1 MKRIFSLLVL
11 LITAGLW
18 GNSRDLRAQTA
29 GIEGEIVVV
38 QPDGSRVPA
47 VNALVELYRLDVRGK
62 YQTKTDKRGHF
73 AHIGL
78 PYGRYAIIVS
88 GEGLTPYYEY
98 NVRIP
103 PPGEATLRR
112 TIEMVP
118 GDGRRPTLEEIQQ
131 AVARSG
137 PAGATAPQMTEAER
151 KRLEEQA
158 RQIEEQR
165 KRAAKDEEMIRQF
178 NAANELARAGK
189 YEEAIPL
196 YKSAL
201 ETSPDHPQLYVV
213 MIRMAE
219 AYHNLGVER
228 FNNRDREAAKE
239 AFNLAIETARKAIS
253 MIPPDKPEQKPEY
266 QGLLCRSLAVVAT
279 YLDSSKLPEAIAAH
293 EELMAM
299 QVTPADRARTQAQIA
314 KIYLDTARSEEAVA
328 AYRKAL
334 EIDPNN
340 LDALFGLG
348 NALAQSPDPAK
359 YPEALA
365 ILKDFVEK
373 AKRDPQ
379 RANQVQ
385 QAQEMIAA
393 FSQFLEEQKQGKGQP
408 RRRP

>member
-1 MKRIFSLLVL
+1 MKRILALLGFLAVGSALGL
-11 LITAGLW
+11 LLDV
-18 GNSRDLRAQTA
+18 SAQTA
-29 GIEGEIVVV
+29 GIEGEVIVVR
-38 QPDGSRVPA
+38 PDGSRVPA
-47 VNALVELYRLDVRGK
+47 VNALVELYRLDVKGK
-62 YQTKTDKRGHF
+62 YQTKTDKKGHF

-118 GDGRRPTLEEIQQ
+118 GDGRRPTLEEVQQ
-131 AVARSG
+131 AAARSG
-137 PAGATAPQMTEAER
+137 QAGAVVPQVTEAER

-165 KRAAKDEEMIRQF
+165 KRAARDEEMIRQF

-201 ETSPDHPQLYVV
+201 EASPDHPQLYVV
-213 MIRMAE
+213 LIRMAE

-228 FNNRDREAAKE
+228 FNNRQREEAKE

-253 MIPPDKPEQKPEY
+253 MIPQDKPEQKPEY
-266 QGLLCRSLAVVAT
+266 HGVLCRSLAVMAT
-279 YLDSSKLPEAIAAH
+279 YLDPARLSEAISAH
-293 EELMAM
+293 EELLAM
-299 QVTPADRARTQAQIA
+299 QTTPADRARTQAQIA
-314 KIYLDTARSEEAVA
+314 KIYLDTAKSEEAVA

-334 EIDPNN
+334 EIDPNS

-348 NALAQSPDPAK
+348 NALAQSPDPSK
-359 YPEALA
+359 YPEALT
-365 ILKDFVEK
+365 ILKQFVEK
-373 AKRDPQ
+373 AKSDPQ

-385 QAQEMIAA
+385 QANEMIAA
-393 FSQFLEEQKQGKGQP
+393 FSQFLEEQRRGQ
-408 RRRP
+408 RKRP

>member
-1 MKRIFSLLVL
+1 MKRIFW
-11 LITAGLW
+11 LILPLAVGGILSIS
-18 GNSRDLRAQTA
+18 GRVAAQTA
-29 GIEGEIVVV
+29 GIEGEVVVV
-38 QPDGSRVPA
+38 QPDGSRAPV

-78 PYGRYAIIVS
+78 PYGRYAIIIS

-112 TIEMVP
+112 TIEMIP

-137 PAGATAPQMTEAER
+137 QAGAAAPQVTEAER

-158 RQIEEQR
+158 RQVEEQR
-165 KRAAKDEEMIRQF
+165 KRAARDEEMIKQF

-213 MIRMAE
+213 LIRMAE

-228 FNNRDREAAKE
+228 FNNREREAAKD
-239 AFNLAIETARKAIS
+239 AFNLAVETARKAIA

-266 QGLLCRSLAVVAT
+266 HGLLCRSLAVVAT
-279 YLDSSKLPEAIAAH
+279 YLDSSRLPEAIAAH
-293 EELMAM
+293 EELMAL
-299 QVTPADRARTQAQIA
+299 QTAPADRARTQVQIA
-314 KIYLDTARSEEAVA
+314 KIYLDMAKSEEAIA

-334 EIDPNN
+334 EMDPNN

-348 NALAQSPDPAK
+348 NALAQSPDPTK

-365 ILKDFVEK
+365 VLKDFVEK

-385 QAQEMIAA
+385 QANEMIAA
-393 FSQFLEEQKQGKGQP
+393 FSQFLEEQKQEKRQ
-408 RRRP
+408 RKRP

>member
-1 MKRIFSLLVL
+1 MKRIFWVILPLAVGGILGIS
-11 LITAGLW
+11 GR
-18 GNSRDLRAQTA
+18 GMAQTA
-29 GIEGEIVVV
+29 GIEGEVIVV

-47 VNALVELYRLDVRGK
+47 VNALIELYRLDVRGK

-78 PYGRYAIIVS
+78 PYGRYAIVVS

-137 PAGATAPQMTEAER
+137 QAGAPAPQMTEAER

-158 RQIEEQR
+158 RQVEEQR
-165 KRAAKDEEMIRQF
+165 KRAARDEEMIKQF

-228 FNNRDREAAKE
+228 FNNREREAAKD
-239 AFNLAIETARKAIS
+239 AFNLAIETARKAIT
-253 MIPPDKPEQKPEY
+253 MIPSDKPEQKPEY

-279 YLDSSKLPEAIAAH
+279 YLDPSRLPEAIAAH
-293 EELMAM
+293 EELIAM
-299 QVTPADRARTQAQIA
+299 QTAPADRARTQAQIA
-314 KIYLDTARSEEAVA
+314 KIYLDMAKSEEAIA

-334 EIDPNN
+334 GMDPNS

-359 YPEALA
+359 YPEAVT
-365 ILKDFVEK
+365 ILKEFVEK

-385 QAQEMIAA
+385 QANEMIAA
-393 FSQFLEEQKQGKGQP
+393 FSQFLEEQKQGKGQ
-408 RRRP
+408 RKRP

>member
-1 MKRIFSLLVL
+1 MKRTLALLGFLAMGGALSV
-11 LITAGLW
+11 AM
-18 GNSRDLRAQTA
+18 AQTA
-29 GIEGEIVVV
+29 GIEGEVVLV
-38 QPDGSRVPA
+38 RPDGSRVPA
-47 VNALVELYRLDVRGK
+47 VNALVELYRLDVKGK
-62 YQTKTDKRGHF
+62 YQTKTDKKGHF

-88 GEGLTPYYEY
+88 GEGMTPYYEY

-112 TIEMVP
+112 TIEVLP
-118 GDGRRPTLEEIQQ
+118 GDGRRPTLEEVQQ
-131 AVARSG
+131 AAARSG
-137 PAGATAPQMTEAER
+137 QGAAAVPQMTEAER

-165 KRAAKDEEMIRQF
+165 KWAAKDEEMIRQF

-228 FNNRDREAAKE
+228 FNNRQREEAKE

-253 MIPPDKPEQKPEY
+253 LIPPDKPEQKPDY
-266 QGLLCRSLAVVAT
+266 QGLLCRSLAVVAA
-279 YLDSSKLPEAIAAH
+279 YLDPARLSEAIAAH

-299 QVTPADRARTQAQIA
+299 QTTPADRARTQAQIA
-314 KIYLDTARSEEAVA
+314 KIYLDAAKSEQAVA

-334 EIDPNN
+334 EIDPNS

-348 NALAQSPDPAK
+348 NALAQSPDPSQ
-359 YPEALA
+359 YPEALS
-365 ILKDFVEK
+365 ILKQFVEK
-373 AKRDPQ
+373 AKSDPQ

-385 QAQEMIAA
+385 QANEMIAA
-393 FSQFLEEQKQGKGQP
+393 FSQFLEEQKQGKGQQ
-408 RRRP
+408 RKRP

>member
-1 MKRIFSLLVL
+1 MNRIHILVGALIVSGLL
-11 LITAGLW
+11 GW
-18 GNSRDLRAQTA
+18 SSRALAQTA
-29 GIEGEIVVV
+29 GIEGEVIVV

-47 VNALVELYRLDVRGK
+47 ANALVELYRLDVRGK
-62 YQTKTDKRGHF
+62 YQTKTDKKGHF

-103 PPGEATLRR
+103 PPGEAMLRR

-137 PAGATAPQMTEAER
+137 QAGEAAPRMTEEER

-158 RQIEEQR
+158 RQVEEQR
-165 KRAAKDEEMIRQF
+165 KRAARDEEMIKQF

-189 YEEAIPL
+189 YAEAIPL

-213 MIRMAE
+213 LIRMAE

-228 FNNRDREAAKE
+228 FNNKERDAAKE
-239 AFNLAIETARKAIS
+239 AFALAIETARKAIS
-253 MIPPDKPEQKPEY
+253 MMPADKPEQKPDY
-266 QGLLCRSLAVVAT
+266 QGMLCRSLAVMAT
-279 YLDSSKLPEAIAAH
+279 YLDSSRLPEAIAEH
-293 EELMAM
+293 EALMAM
-299 QVTPADRARTQAQIA
+299 QTAPADRARTQAQIA
-314 KIYLDTARSEEAVA
+314 KIYLDTGRSEEAAA

-334 EIDPNN
+334 EIDPQN

-348 NALAQSPDPAK
+348 NALAQSPDPSK

-365 ILKDFVEK
+365 ILKEFVEK

-385 QAQEMIAA
+385 QANEMIAA
-393 FSQFLEEQKQGKGQP
+393 FSQFLEEQKKGT
-408 RRRP
+408 RKRP

>member
-1 MKRIFSLLVL
+1 MLLGVPL
-11 LITAGLW
+11 MV
-18 GNSRDLRAQTA
+18 SAQTA
-29 GIEGEIVVV
+29 GIEGEVVIV

-47 VNALVELYRLDVRGK
+47 VNALIELYRLDVRGK
-62 YQTKTDKRGHF
+62 YQTRTDKKGHF

-118 GDGRRPTLEEIQQ
+118 GDGRRPTLEEVQQ

-137 PAGATAPQMTEAER
+137 QGGAAVPQMTEAER

-158 RQIEEQR
+158 KQIEEQR

-201 ETSPDHPQLYVV
+201 ETSPDHPQLYIV

-228 FNNRDREAAKE
+228 FNNRQREEAKE

-253 MIPPDKPEQKPEY
+253 MIPQDKPEQRPDY

-279 YLDSSKLPEAIAAH
+279 YLDPSRLPEAIAAH

-299 QVTPADRARTQAQIA
+299 QTTPADRARTQAQIA
-314 KIYLDTARSEEAVA
+314 KIYLDTAKSEEAVA

-334 EIDPNN
+334 EIDPNS

-348 NALAQSPDPAK
+348 NALAQSPDPSK

-365 ILKDFVEK
+365 ILKQFVEK
-373 AKRDPQ
+373 AKSDPQ

-385 QAQEMIAA
+385 QANEMIAA
-393 FSQFLEEQKQGKGQP
+393 FSQFLEEQKQGKGQ
-408 RRRP
+408 RKRP